1 MLAWMAQRL
10 IFFLVPPPPSRVWPW
25 HLRHPPFC
33 AVAAATVLG
42 AADSPSLVDSSW
54 ASGGSRPSR
63 RRWWRCRG
71 LWQRCG
77 GSSSVVLER
86 WQRRRGV
93 VATAGE
99 TGKRLAG
106 AMRAARRCGEG
117 QQACLDSMRA
127 EERSWESLWS
137 RVWRLER
144 ERGDEEDR

>member
-1 MLAWMAQRL
+1 MVALPRAMAAVWWQQQRG
-10 IFFLVPPPPSRVWPW
+10 PGEM
-25 HLRHPPFC
+25 
-33 AVAAATVLG
+33 AAA
-42 AADSPSLVDSSW
+42 ARR
-54 ASGGSRPSR
+54 GGS
-63 RRWWRCRG
+63 G
-71 LWQRCG
+71 
-77 GSSSVVLER
+77 SVVLER